1 MQVSDAPGVSKE
13 NKDRRSSMIRWL
25 LWVMTAWL
33 LVKLALS
40 AVIAQWF
47 PLPPPN
53 RPAWNTAKE
62 EALAEASA
70 AEDRASR

>member
-1 MQVSDAPGVSKE
+1 MLVSEMPQVSEG

-25 LWVMTAWL
+25 LWAMTAGL

-40 AVIAQWF
+40 AVIAHWF
-47 PLPPPN
+47 PLPPPD
-53 RPAWNTAKE
+53 RPVWNTAKE